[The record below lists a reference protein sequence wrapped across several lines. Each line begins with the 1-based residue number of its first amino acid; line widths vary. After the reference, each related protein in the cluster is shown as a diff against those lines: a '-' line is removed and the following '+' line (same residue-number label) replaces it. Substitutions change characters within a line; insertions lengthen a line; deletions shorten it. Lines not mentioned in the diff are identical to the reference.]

1 MQNTDLE
8 KHIESQKELFL
19 ATLTHDLKTPL
30 QAQIKSLELLS
41 NGNFGVINKSQK
53 EIVDMIIESSVFMRE
68 MLYSVL
74 LTYKYENGLAKLNK
88 KSFDV
93 DNLLRVCLKEIMHL
107 AEEKNIKIEYQNLAV
122 NNYIFADEGQLRRVF
137 SNVLNNAINY
147 AYKNTKIF
155 VSFQEY
161 KECIKFKI
169 KNTSAPI
176 PKNIKKHIF
185 DKYVSGDN
193 LNSRKGIGL
202 GLYFC
207 QKVIEAHN
215 GKISL
220 NGNET
225 SNEFIIELPKSENA
239 LNEKA
244 LVLV

>member
-8 KHIESQKELFL
+8 KNLELQKELFL

-30 QAQIKSLELLS
+30 QAQIRSLELIS
-41 NGNFGVINKSQK
+41 AGTFGKVNKSQK
-53 EIVDMIIESSVFMRE
+53 DILDMVIESSVFMRE

-74 LTYKYENGLAKLNK
+74 STYKYENGLAKLNK
-88 KSFDV
+88 KRFDI
-93 DNLLRVCLKEIMHL
+93 DCLLRVCLKEIFHL

-122 NNYIFADEGQLRRVF
+122 NNYIFADEGQIRRVF
-137 SNVLNNAINY
+137 SNVLNNTINY

-155 VSFQEY
+155 VCFQEY
-161 KECIKFKI
+161 KECIKFKV

-176 PKNIKKHIF
+176 PEDIKNHIF

-193 LNSRKGIGL
+193 LNSRRGIGL

-215 GKISL
+215 GKITL
-220 NGNET
+220 NGNDT
-225 SNEFIIELPKSENA
+225 INEYVIELPKFDNENDI
-239 LNEKA
+239 LSF
-244 LVLV
+244 V